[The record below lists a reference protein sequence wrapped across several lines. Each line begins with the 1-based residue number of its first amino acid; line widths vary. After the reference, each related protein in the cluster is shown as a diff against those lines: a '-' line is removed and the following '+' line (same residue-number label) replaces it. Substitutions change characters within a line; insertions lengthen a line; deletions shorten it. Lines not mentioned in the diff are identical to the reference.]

1 MTAARRTW
9 VLAIGA
15 WAFLAFWLCLFTG
28 SMFAGACLKPELS
41 PEQRL
46 FRCGWA
52 WTLTT
57 PARLLGDPPGRYAGG
72 QMEIGIALAET
83 GDPDAAA
90 VAFAHALRLAG
101 LTLPVEPERDL
112 RPVPSGANDAARGLY
127 RRALDL
133 AQDHPARVLF
143 LEVASGAGP

>member
-28 SMFAGACLKPELS
+28 SMFAGACRKPELS

-57 PARLLGDPPGRYAGG
+57 PARVLGDPPGRHAEG
-72 QMEIGIALAET
+72 QMEIGIALTET
-83 GDPDAAA
+83 GELDAAA
-90 VAFAHALRLAG
+90 AAFAHALALAG
-101 LTLPVEPERDL
+101 LTPPVVPERDL
-112 RPVPSGANDAARGLY
+112 RPLPSGTNDAARALY
-127 RRALDL
+127 QRALDL
-133 AQDHPARVLF
+133 AQAHPARALF
-143 LEVASGAGP
+143 LEVASGATP